1 MRKMFFLINVEKDT
15 EGYYAYVPALK
26 GIHVGGD
33 TEEEAEINAKEAIY
47 LYMSSIL
54 ERGDPLPTGFGV
66 STDPVETDRIRPLH
80 ITAPFTQRD
89 FQGEDAPSYNA
100 SQQKDLI

>member
-1 MRKMFFLINVEKDT
+1 MRKMFFLIIVEKDS

-33 TEEEAEINAKEAIY
+33 TEEEAEKNAKDAIY

-54 ERGDPLPTGFGV
+54 KLGDPLPTGFGV
-66 STDPVETDRIRPLH
+66 TTDPAETDPSRPLH
-80 ITAPFTQRD
+80 IMAPFTQLD
-89 FQGEDAPSYNA
+89 
-100 SQQKDLI
+100 SQREEETS